1 MNNIL
6 LSGITTPP
14 TGKKSL
20 ASQLGYCFVILFV
33 ILYVVS
39 TTITSAYTS
48 ILEQDRSDGLR
59 SSSVILALSMANTDL
74 QEGVKPPIPAG
85 QYEISDKNVNYIVNI
100 YSKAGNSFLRVYSS
114 VADKETDPE
123 QVTLEGAGTEYENAY
138 KLEEAVVVARSD
150 SNGNYMAGV
159 SPIIN
164 SSGTVTGLAEVLMP
178 SSDFYGTLNGNSLSW
193 IFTMISI
200 AVALTM
206 VYYEINKLMTTMFG
220 TPDRQLPKVIRY
232 GLEGCQSMS
241 FFSAMAC
248 TMPPLVMS
256 SYVFSFTDKNAFGS
270 LPGSVFVLM
279 GSILFMTGFF
289 GFASLKSY
297 LMKRFTTRISL
308 IISIFAA
315 FLIML
320 VSSLIANIYV
330 FMVMLLP
337 LGFCLGMVI
346 YFNREYRIYAGKLGY
361 EEYSD
366 QKIHL
371 TQYTGYVLG
380 ASVGAVMAGILYER
394 FGLIAV
400 MIISGCVLLVA
411 GIQALLFVQHC
422 PPSSDPAL
430 HLPDF
435 LYALSGRKAGAFVR
449 SSVLTAGIQISF
461 FFLFLPELLYSLRQ
475 SLATVSFYYILFA
488 FVGGVVVR
496 ILMKSL
502 PGLFTMQ
509 FKVLASS
516 VLQVIGLFLLAL
528 FPTAKMLVVT
538 VIILGAAMGF
548 HEFKYLEYYRQMI
561 RPDKQS
567 SARTVLER
575 ALSWGAVIGA
585 AAFGLVFIF
594 SNIRIGL
601 LIIALLD
608 AIVLLTYPLM
618 TILVPQKP
626 NNGGEYQGKRNDSL
640 RSSEYTD
647 IENQSILKDRD
658 FFPAQPQIQPPQDP
672 QFTPEEY
679 PEYGLNQPPFE
690 PPYGWTPYGL
700 HEQPNGQ
707 NYYSAASGHTDYDM
721 YNPYRQ
727 ADDDTFGSNSFG
739 QGDPYGPQDYGQ
751 AEPYG
756 SQDYG
761 QAEPYGA
768 QDYSQA
774 EPYGAQDYGQA
785 PSYGAQDYGL
795 GESGISTPNG
805 RAGQSFGGVDK
816 RYTDGR
822 NEFPEYPPNDPYN
835 NKWGDQR

>member
-1 MNNIL
+1 MNNVL

-20 ASQLGYCFVILFV
+20 AAQLGYCFVILFV

-39 TTITSAYTS
+39 TTVASAYTA

-74 QEGVKPPIPAG
+74 QEGVKPPIPASK
-85 QYEISDKNVNYIVNI
+85 YEISGKSVNYIVNI

-150 SNGNYMAGV
+150 SDGSYMAGV
-159 SPIIN
+159 APIIN

-178 SSDFYGTLNGNSLSW
+178 SSDFHGTLNGNSLSW

-200 AVALTM
+200 AVALSM

-220 TPDRQLPKVIRY
+220 RPDRQLPKVIRY

-256 SYVFSFTDKNAFGS
+256 SYIFSFADKKVFGN
-270 LPGSVFVLM
+270 LPGFLFVLI
-279 GSILFMTGFF
+279 GSVLFTFGFF

-297 LMKRFTTRISL
+297 FMKRFTTRISL

-320 VSSLIANIYV
+320 VSALISNIYV
-330 FMVMLLP
+330 YMIMLFP
-337 LGFCLGMVI
+337 MGFSLGMVI
-346 YFNREYRIYAGKLGY
+346 YFHREYRIYAGKLGY
-361 EEYSD
+361 EEFSE

-400 MIISGCVLLVA
+400 MIISGCVLLIA

-422 PPSSDPAL
+422 PPSSDPPM

-435 LYALSGRKAGAFVR
+435 LYALSASKSGAFVR
-449 SSVLTAGIQISF
+449 SAVLTSGIQIAF
-461 FFLFLPELLYSLRQ
+461 FFLFLPELLHSLRQ
-475 SLATVSFYYILFA
+475 SLATVSFYYIVFA

-509 FKVLASS
+509 FRILSSS
-516 VLQVIGLFLLAL
+516 VLQVIGLFLLAI
-528 FPTAKMLVVT
+528 FPTAKMLVVS
-538 VIILGAAMGF
+538 VILLGAAMGL
-548 HEFKYLEYYRQMI
+548 HEFKLLDYYRQMI
-561 RPDKQS
+561 RPEKQG
-567 SARTVLER
+567 SAREVLEK
-575 ALSWGAVIGA
+575 ALCWGAVIGA
-585 AAFGLVFIF
+585 AAFGSVFLF

-608 AIVLLTYPLM
+608 TIVLLSYPLM
-618 TILVPQKP
+618 VIVVPQKTGD
-626 NNGGEYQGKRNDSL
+626 GGPYQGRRTDVSG
-640 RSSEYTD
+640 SS
-647 IENQSILKDRD
+647 D
-658 FFPAQPQIQPPQDP
+658 FPVYEKQGISGGPLSAIPQVPQPQEQETQYSP
-672 QFTPEEY
+672 Y
-679 PEYGLNQPPFE
+679 PDYRSDYGLNQPSFE
-690 PPYGWTPYGL
+690 PEYGWTPYGQSDPYGSRDYGR
-700 HEQPNGQ
+700 EDPYGSGSYGQ
-707 NYYSAASGHTDYDM
+707 GD
-721 YNPYRQ
+721 P
-727 ADDDTFGSNSFG
+727 FGSQTYT
-739 QGDPYGPQDYGQ
+739 QGDPYG
-751 AEPYG
+751 
-756 SQDYG
+756 SQDFG
-761 QAEPYGA
+761 MEDPYGA
-768 QDYSQA
+768 QNFGQGTPYEPQDYSA
-774 EPYGAQDYGQA
+774 VEN
-785 PSYGAQDYGL
+785 
-795 GESGISTPNG
+795 GINTPNG
-805 RAGQSFGGVDK
+805 R
-816 RYTDGR
+816 TGR
-822 NEFPEYPPNDPYN
+822 NYGAAGAGYTGGRNRFPEYPPDDPRGS
-835 NKWGDQR
+835 KWGD